1 MAEDLC
7 CQRWGR
13 DKIEGLLLENGYRLQ
28 FRRNFMKTTRRQQL
42 LHFPN
47 LIEGLELN
55 DINQL
60 IQTDITYYRVKGQFY
75 YLTFIIDVYSR
86 LITGFAVSRSL
97 EAKANI
103 EALKMMLKT
112 RTGHQ
117 WTQFIHHSDK
127 GVQYIEKGYR
137 KLLYDNNIKISM
149 CDQAWQNSY
158 AERINKTIKEEY
170 LYKWKINNFK
180 DLKKSVRKA
189 INHYNHKRK
198 HDHLNKLTPVA
209 FEKLTENM
217 AAENRP
223 KMKLFNP

>member
-1 MAEDLC
+1 MAEDLRC
-7 CQRWGR
+7 RQWGR
-13 DKIEGLLLENGYRLQ
+13 DKIEELLLQNGYRLR
-28 FRRNFMKTTRRQQL
+28 FRRNFMKTTCRQHL
-42 LHFPN
+42 FHFPN

-86 LITGFAVSRSL
+86 LISGFAVSKNL

-112 RTGHQ
+112 RADYQ
-117 WTQFIHHSDK
+117 WTQVIHHSDK
-127 GVQYIEKGYR
+127 GVQYIEKQYR
-137 KLLYDNNIKISM
+137 KLLYDNNIRISM

-170 LYKWKINNFK
+170 LYKWKINNFR
-180 DLKKSVRKA
+180 DLKKSVSKA
-189 INHYNHKRK
+189 VQHYNNKRK
-198 HDHLNKLTPVA
+198 HDNLNKLTPVA
-209 FEKLTENM
+209 FEKLTETM
-217 AAENRP
+217 DPESRP
-223 KMKLFNP
+223 KMKIFSS